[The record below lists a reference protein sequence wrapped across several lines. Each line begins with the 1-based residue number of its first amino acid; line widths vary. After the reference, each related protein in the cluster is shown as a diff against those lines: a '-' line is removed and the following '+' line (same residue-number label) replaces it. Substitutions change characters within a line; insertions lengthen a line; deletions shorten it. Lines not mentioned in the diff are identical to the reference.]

1 MDAPELAAQIEPWLD
16 AAGPDLSQDQTQNDL
31 ANLLWEVLAYL
42 REEEKPMQ
50 SFAIPQPGDILLF
63 HRHDW
68 LDEAILLGEDLEDGS
83 HRHEYVHV
91 GVAVDANRY
100 ITALSRVGIYSIA
113 DSGPC
118 DVYRPPI
125 SPRRVAYALQRV
137 ERYVDQPYGW
147 WQILDDG
154 LRYLSHG
161 RIHLPDAWMQSEA
174 RRAQVCSQVTAKYL
188 RYTYWKPPNEAP
200 LRRWSSPEDCYLA
213 VRGHYA
219 GSLR

>member
-16 AAGPDLSQDQTQNDL
+16 AVGPDLSQDQTQNDL

-42 REEEKPMQ
+42 REEEKSMP
-50 SFAIPQPGDILLF
+50 SVVIPQPGDILLF
-63 HRHDW
+63 RRHDW
-68 LDEAILLGEDLEDGS
+68 LDEAILLGEELEDGS
-83 HRHEYVHV
+83 RKREYVHV

-100 ITALSRVGIYSIA
+100 LTALSHVGIYSIA
-113 DSGPC
+113 DSGAC

-125 SPRRVAYALQRV
+125 PPRRVAYALQRV
-137 ERYVDQPYGW
+137 EHYVGQPYGW
-147 WQILDDG
+147 WQIVDDG

-161 RIHLPDAWMQSEA
+161 RIHLPDHFMQSEA
-174 RRAQVCSQVTAKYL
+174 RRAKVCSQVTAKYL
-188 RYTYWKPPNEAP
+188 RYTYWEPPNGVS

-213 VRGHYA
+213 VRGHYV